1 MEHEM
6 VVTDQPVLLTTR
18 TGFRVL
24 VRPAGEADE
33 AALAGL
39 FAHVTA
45 EDLRFRFLS
54 SVRQVPQDQLVA
66 MTKIDHR
73 QTENFLAFTDD
84 GAVLVATAMLACDPD
99 MRRAEVAVA
108 IHSAYKGRGLGWELL
123 RHVADAAKAR
133 GIATIESIESRSN
146 RSAIE
151 VEKDLGFVAHMV
163 VDDAT
168 VVRLSKALST
178 P

>member
-1 MEHEM
+1 M
-6 VVTDQPVLLTTR
+6 VVTDHPVILTTL
-18 TGFRVL
+18 TGLKVL
-24 VRPAGEADE
+24 IRPAGEADE

-39 FAHVTA
+39 FDHVTA

-54 SVRQVPQDQLVA
+54 SVRQVAHDQLVA

-73 QTENFLAFTDD
+73 QTENFLSFTDD

-99 MRRAEVAVA
+99 MRHAEVAVA
-108 IHSAYKGRGLGWELL
+108 IHGAYKARGLGWELL
-123 RHVADAAKAR
+123 RHVADAASAR
-133 GIATIESIESRSN
+133 GITTIESIESRSN

-151 VEKDLGFVAHMV
+151 VEEHLGFVANMV
-163 VDDAT
+163 PDDAT
-168 VVRLSKALST
+168 VVRLSKTLST

>member
-1 MEHEM
+1 M

-54 SVRQVPQDQLVA
+54 SVRQVPHDQLVA

-73 QTENFLAFTDD
+73 QTENFLAFT
-84 GAVLVATAMLACDPD
+84 
-99 MRRAEVAVA
+99 
-108 IHSAYKGRGLGWELL
+108 
-123 RHVADAAKAR
+123 
-133 GIATIESIESRSN
+133 
-146 RSAIE
+146 
-151 VEKDLGFVAHMV
+151 
-163 VDDAT
+163 
-168 VVRLSKALST
+168 
-178 P
+178 